1 MSEIHQTAIIE
12 PGAVLGDN
20 VVIGPYCVV
29 GSRVRLAA
37 GVVLHSHV
45 VVKGNTTVGGG
56 TQIYPFASIG
66 NPPQDKKYSG
76 EESYLDIGRNNVIRE
91 YVTMNPGTQGGGL
104 YTRIGD
110 NCLFMASAHV
120 AHDCIIG
127 NNVILANSAAV
138 AGHCR
143 VSDFA
148 ILGGLTASHQ
158 FVRIGRGAFIGG
170 MTGVEHDVIPFGLA
184 MGNRAYLSGLN
195 LIGLKRQGFT
205 NDRIRALKSAY
216 DRIFTGA
223 DTLKQRVD
231 DVALECADNADV
243 MEVVNFI
250 RAESN
255 RPICMP
261 RPE

>member
-1 MSEIHQTAIIE
+1 MMTEIHQTAIIE
-12 PGAVLGDN
+12 EGAILSEGVS
-20 VVIGPYCVV
+20 IGPYCVI

-37 GVVLHSHV
+37 GVVLQSHV
-45 VVKGNTTVGGG
+45 VVKGITTIGEG

-66 NPPQDKKYSG
+66 NPPQDKKYAG
-76 EESYLDIGRNNVIRE
+76 EESSLEIGRNNVIRE

-110 NCLFMASAHV
+110 NCLFMASSHV
-120 AHDCIIG
+120 AHDCMIG
-127 NNVILANSAAV
+127 DNVIFANCAAV
-138 AGHCR
+138 AGHCF
-143 VSDFA
+143 VGDFA

-205 NDRIRALKSAY
+205 NERIRTLKSAY

-223 DTLKQRVD
+223 GTLRQRVD

-261 RPE
+261 KP